1 MRMAGEIKPWSC
13 LWVKTHIGR
22 VDPGEWIET
31 DTDSGKGFYRK
42 DWAEYLI
49 RDHPALPAVA
59 ALLHEPGLAA
69 AVRRSMAALQ
79 AMADGLAGNGPG
91 EDVEYAAE
99 LIATQD
105 VMGRLAAALE
115 GETP

>member
-1 MRMAGEIKPWSC
+1 MAGEIKPGDTVWMPQKIVHVYPEGE
-13 LWVKTHIGR
+13 LKTEDAFICPPSY
-22 VDPGEWIET
+22 VM
-31 DTDSGKGFYRK
+31 
-42 DWAEYLI
+42 
-49 RDHPALPAVA
+49 RDHPALSAVA
-59 ALLHEPGLAA
+59 QLLATEPGLAA

-91 EDVEYAAE
+91 ADVEYAAE

-115 GETP
+115 VGNGTNG